1 MNICFLKHLK
11 LSNLPQLQGSSQCSV
26 LVCRRYSSLLYPHVC
41 LQAGSVRALSVP
53 VRNEQDVE
61 IYDPIVLNPAILTFP
76 WQPKEGAYQYTI
88 QVSHGFLFFYQTLI
102 I

>member
-1 MNICFLKHLK
+1 MSICFFKHLK
-11 LSNLPQLQGSSQCSV
+11 LYNLPQLQGSYQCSV
-26 LVCRRYSSLLYPHVC
+26 LVYRHYFSKPHVC

-61 IYDPIVLNPAILTFP
+61 IYDPIVLKPAILTFP

-88 QVSHGFLFFYQTLI
+88 QVSYGFLFFRQTLI